1 MTKLFL
7 IPAKKNSRGIKN
19 KNLIKING
27 KSLVERTLKESFS
40 SKLTDLIYVSSD
52 SEDILDIATEYNA
65 IPIKRPKKFCS
76 NNSNANSV
84 ILHFI
89 SVLPDNLIRA
99 NPWIFYLQPT
109 SPLRK
114 KKHLIEVCKLLK
126 KNKSIISVY
135 ETEFNLFKGLY
146 KKDKYLFPLVKENLL
161 TENRQNLKKTFYPNG
176 GMYIFRIKDFLKKKK
191 IPIFNSL
198 PYIMNY
204 KDSLDIDSISD
215 LKILKELEK

>member
-89 SVLPDNLIRA
+89 SVLPDNLIRT

-126 KNKSIISVY
+126 KNKPIIL
-135 ETEFNLFKGLY
+135 ETEILQLFLQTPKFN
-146 KKDKYLFPLVKENLL
+146 ENLQF
-161 TENRQNLKKTFYPNG
+161 EIRCQNCGSSRYQAINIG
-176 GMYIFRIKDFLKKKK
+176 
-191 IPIFNSL
+191 
-198 PYIMNY
+198 
-204 KDSLDIDSISD
+204 ISD
-215 LKILKELEK
+215 

>member
-1 MTKLFL
+1 MMKLFL
-7 IPAKKNSRGIKN
+7 IPAKKNSKGIKN

-52 SEDILDIATEYNA
+52 SEDILDIAKKYNA
-65 IPIKRPKKFCS
+65 IPIKRPKKFCT
-76 NNSNANSV
+76 NNAGANSV

-89 SVLPDNLIRA
+89 SVLPENLIKT

-146 KKDKYLFPLVKENLL
+146 KKGKYLFPLVKEKLL

-204 KDSLDIDSISD
+204 KDSLDIDGTSD
-215 LKILKELEK
+215 LKILKKLEK